1 MISSFNSSMLIDSIS
16 IHNTPFFLGC
26 SRILS
31 FYVIILKVIKSTS
44 ILSYLIFQI
53 NFVRYLQ
60 KKNRH
65 FFIVSCKMPNKI
77 SIFYE
82 ILFFCTL
89 LSYNHINMEK
99 LNNKEKRNHYGVLRK
114 TEKLLQQN

>member
-1 MISSFNSSMLIDSIS
+1 
-16 IHNTPFFLGC
+16 
-26 SRILS
+26 
-31 FYVIILKVIKSTS
+31 
-44 ILSYLIFQI
+44 
-53 NFVRYLQ
+53 
-60 KKNRH
+60 
-65 FFIVSCKMPNKI
+65 MPNKI
-77 SIFYE
+77 SICYE